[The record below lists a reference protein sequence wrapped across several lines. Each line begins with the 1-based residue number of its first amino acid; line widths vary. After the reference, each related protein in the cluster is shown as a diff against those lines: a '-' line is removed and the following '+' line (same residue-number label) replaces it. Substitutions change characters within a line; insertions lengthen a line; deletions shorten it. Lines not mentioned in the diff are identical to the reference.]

1 MLHFPSA
8 NSAAHRPAARD
19 VAVLSALLDDDV
31 WAFSN
36 CRVAAPG
43 KPVAE
48 VDWLFYNARLGTI
61 MISEWK
67 GFPSRV
73 RAAPDTGKPWLLDNG
88 LNVPNPIE
96 QVARQLDVVRAAL
109 RLDVLPQ
116 YFPTANQHEVSIT
129 QSVYSPQVDKNT
141 AIERIRW
148 GKVYGSLTSLAG
160 TIKSYVSATP
170 LTLSDDGAR
179 LALATALCDLFRTEF
194 PDDVKAKLQVP
205 SKAGNTDVAHRISA
219 IHRQIAALHEEL
231 ADLMLIAAAGAAH
244 TTPARPPAQAPKAAA
259 KSPELATP
267 VQPLATET
275 PTKST
280 SSASTKTVTEA
291 QRMQAHLTRT
301 FKGVNGSKDDAAKAL
316 EKAWRAVLNDPLLHG
331 DIGISVTAFGSAGT
345 PLVKQHH
352 GTLQKVLGMQLKKWC
367 VLQAKAVGMKP
378 RDVPGKPSNIRVR

>member
-73 RAAPDTGKPWLLDNG
+73 RSAPDTGRPWLLDNG

-96 QVARQLDVVRAAL
+96 QVARQLDVVRAVL

-160 TIKSYVSATP
+160 AVDSYVSTTP
-170 LTLSDDGAR
+170 LILPDDGVR
-179 LALATALCDLFRTEF
+179 LDLATALCQLFRTKF

-205 SKAGNTDVAHRISA
+205 SKAGNTDVVQRISA

-231 ADLMLIAAAGAAH
+231 AELMLIAAAGAAH
-244 TTPARPPAQAPKAAA
+244 TTPARPPAQAPKPTT
-259 KSPELATP
+259 KSSELAKP
-267 VQPLATET
+267 VQPLAAKT
-275 PTKST
+275 PTN
-280 SSASTKTVTEA
+280 SASEA

-301 FKGVNGSKDDAAKAL
+301 FKGVNGSKVDAAKAL

-331 DIGISVTAFGSAGT
+331 DAGISVPAFGSAGT

-367 VLQAKAVGMKP
+367 VLQAEAVGMKP
-378 RDVPGKPSNIRVR
+378 RGVPGKPSNIRVR

>member
-36 CRVAAPG
+36 CRVAAPS

-73 RAAPDTGKPWLLDNG
+73 RSAPDTGRPWLLDNG

-96 QVARQLDVVRAAL
+96 QVARQLDVVRAVL

-148 GKVYGSLTSLAG
+148 GKVYGSLSSLAG
-160 TIKSYVSATP
+160 AIKSYVSATP
-170 LTLSDDGAR
+170 LTLPNDGAR
-179 LALATALCDLFRTEF
+179 LDLATALCGLFRTEL

-205 SKAGNTDVAHRISA
+205 GKAGNTDVVQRISA

-231 ADLMLIAAAGAAH
+231 AELMLIAAAGSAH
-244 TTPARPPAQAPKAAA
+244 TTPAPPPAQAPKPAA
-259 KSPELATP
+259 KSPELAKP
-267 VQPLATET
+267 VQPLAAKT
-275 PTKST
+275 PTKP
-280 SSASTKTVTEA
+280 ASPVSKKTATEA

-301 FKGVNGSKDDAAKAL
+301 FEGVNGSKDDAAKAL

-331 DIGISVTAFGSAGT
+331 DAGISVSLFGALGGG
-345 PLVKQHH
+345 LVSKHH
-352 GTLQKVLGMQLKKWC
+352 GSLQKVIGTQLKKWC
-367 VLQAKAVGMKP
+367 VLQTEAVGMKP
-378 RDVPGKPSNIRVR
+378 RGVPGKPSNIRVR